1 MFRRRRPVARA
12 AAVGAVAYTA
22 GKAGA
27 NAGAARDAD
36 QTAQIEQP
44 PAEQEAAF
52 EAAAPEADD
61 SMEQLAKLK
70 ELLDSG
76 ALTQAEFDAEK
87 QKILQTM

>member
-27 NAGAARDAD
+27 NAGAADAD
-36 QTAQIEQP
+36 QPAQIEQP
-44 PAEQEAAF
+44 PTEQEAAP
-52 EAAAPEADD
+52 EAVAPAADD